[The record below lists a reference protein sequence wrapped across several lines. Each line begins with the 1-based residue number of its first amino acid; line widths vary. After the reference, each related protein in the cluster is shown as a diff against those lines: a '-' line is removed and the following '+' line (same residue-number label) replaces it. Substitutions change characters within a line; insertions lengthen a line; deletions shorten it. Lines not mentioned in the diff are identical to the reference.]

1 MKYNFNGKEINIPDG
16 DIKKLMVS
24 LDIPKDE
31 AIDVWLDDHD
41 YTDNEEAEAMTKK
54 AKEVGRRYEKSDKER
69 KKVVRER
76 KVDAEK
82 GGLLTAIKTAV
93 EAFGGIVSSV
103 KNEAEFSFTFNG
115 NSYTVKLVKHRPPKK
130 GAVTPGPTDKDIK
143 KQALL
148 DEMEKYK

>member
-1 MKYNFNGKEINIPDG
+1 MKFNFNGKDINIPDK
-16 DIKKLMVS
+16 DIEKLKIS
-24 LDIPKDE
+24 LDLSTAE
-31 AIDVWLDDHD
+31 AIEVWLDDHD
-41 YTDNEEAEAMTKK
+41 YTANEEAEAMTKK
-54 AKEVGRRYEKSDKER
+54 AKANRRYEKSDAPR

-93 EAFGGIVSSV
+93 ESFGGAVSSV

-130 GAVTPGPTDKDIK
+130 
-143 KQALL
+143 
-148 DEMEKYK
+148 

>member
-16 DIKKLMVS
+16 DIKKLMTN

-93 EAFGGIVSSV
+93 EEFGGIVSGV
-103 KNEAEFSFTFNG
+103 KNEAEFSFTFNS
-115 NSYTVKLVKHRPPKK
+115 NSYTVKLVKHRPPNK
-130 GAVTPGPTDKDIK
+130 
-143 KQALL
+143 
-148 DEMEKYK
+148 

>member
-1 MKYNFNGKEINIPDG
+1 MKFNFNGKDINIPDK
-16 DIKKLMVS
+16 DIEKLKIS
-24 LDIPKDE
+24 LDLSTAE
-31 AIDVWLDDHD
+31 AIEVWLDDHD
-41 YTDNEEAEAMTKK
+41 YTANEEAEAMTKK
-54 AKEVGRRYEKSDKER
+54 AKANRRYEKSDAPR

-93 EAFGGIVSSV
+93 ESFGGAVSTV

-130 GAVTPGPTDKDIK
+130 
-143 KQALL
+143 
-148 DEMEKYK
+148 

>member
-1 MKYNFNGKEINIPDG
+1 MKFNFNGKDINIPDK
-16 DIKKLMVS
+16 DIEKLKIS
-24 LDIPKDE
+24 LDLSTAE
-31 AIDVWLDDHD
+31 AIEVWLDDHD
-41 YTDNEEAEAMTKK
+41 YTVNEEAEAMTEK
-54 AKEVGRRYEKSDKER
+54 AKANRRYEKSDAPR

-93 EAFGGIVSSV
+93 EAFGGAVSSV

-130 GAVTPGPTDKDIK
+130 
-143 KQALL
+143 
-148 DEMEKYK
+148 

>member
-1 MKYNFNGKEINIPDG
+1 MKFNFNGKNINIPDK
-16 DIKKLMVS
+16 DIEKLKIS
-24 LDIPKDE
+24 LDLSTTE
-31 AIDVWLDDHD
+31 AIEVWLDDHD
-41 YTDNEEAEAMTKK
+41 YTANEEAEAMTKK
-54 AKEVGRRYEKSDKER
+54 AKANRRYEKSDAPR

-93 EAFGGIVSSV
+93 EAFGGAVSIV

-130 GAVTPGPTDKDIK
+130 
-143 KQALL
+143 
-148 DEMEKYK
+148 

>member
-16 DIKKLMVS
+16 DINKLKNQLELS
-24 LDIPKDE
+24 TEE
-31 AIDVWLDDHD
+31 AIETWLFDHD
-41 YTDNEEAEAMTKK
+41 YVDDDEVDEMTKK
-54 AKEVGRRYEKSDKER
+54 AKEIRRYEKADKER

-130 GAVTPGPTDKDIK
+130 
-143 KQALL
+143 
-148 DEMEKYK
+148 

>member
-16 DIKKLMVS
+16 DINKLKNQLELS
-24 LDIPKDE
+24 TEE
-31 AIDVWLDDHD
+31 AIETWLFDHD
-41 YTDNEEAEAMTKK
+41 YVDDEEVDEMTKK
-54 AKEVGRRYEKSDKER
+54 AKEIRRYEKADKER

-93 EAFGGIVSSV
+93 ETFGGAVSSV

-130 GAVTPGPTDKDIK
+130 
-143 KQALL
+143 
-148 DEMEKYK
+148 

>member
-16 DIKKLMVS
+16 DINKLKNQLELS
-24 LDIPKDE
+24 TEE
-31 AIDVWLDDHD
+31 AIETWLFDHD
-41 YTDNEEAEAMTKK
+41 YVDDEEVDEMTKK
-54 AKEVGRRYEKSDKER
+54 AKEIRRYEKADKER

-93 EAFGGIVSSV
+93 EAFGGVVSSV

-130 GAVTPGPTDKDIK
+130 
-143 KQALL
+143 
-148 DEMEKYK
+148 